1 MLANTYRRR
10 LRTFADNQYGFVT
23 THDALQLGIPAVEL
37 RKLASRGGLEQ
48 VWRSVYRF
56 SEVPHTA
63 NDRFMKAVLC
73 VGPDAYLVGESVLAL
88 HELAMV
94 NPRAIQVSAPRRFRA
109 KLPSTI
115 KFVAVN
121 HIDETVTRYEGIASM
136 SVSQALYFCR
146 GAVMGSRLN
155 EAIDIAAQRGLLH
168 RAEIK
173 QLRTKLRDPVA

>member
-10 LRTFADNQYGFVT
+10 LKTFADNQYGFVT
-23 THDALQLGIPAVEL
+23 TRDALQLGIPAVEL

-56 SEVPHTA
+56 SDVPHTA

-94 NPRAIQVSAPRRFRA
+94 NPRAIQVSAPRRCRA
-109 KLPSTI
+109 KFPSSV
-115 KFVAVN
+115 KFVAIN
-121 HIDETVTRYEGIASM
+121 HVGDTVTSYEGIPSM

-155 EAIDIAAQRGLLH
+155 EAIDVAAQRGLLH

-173 QLRTKLRDPVA
+173 RLRAKLHDSVA

>member
-10 LRTFADNQYGFVT
+10 LKTFADNQYGFVT
-23 THDALQLGIPAVEL
+23 TRDALQLGIPAVEL

-56 SEVPHTA
+56 SDVPHTA

-94 NPRAIQVSAPRRFRA
+94 NPRAIQVSAPRRCRA
-109 KLPSTI
+109 KLPSSV
-115 KFVAVN
+115 KFVAIN
-121 HIDETVTRYEGIASM
+121 HVGDTVTSYEGIPSM

-155 EAIDIAAQRGLLH
+155 EAIDVAAQRGLLR

-173 QLRTKLRDPVA
+173 RLRAKLHDSVA

>member
-10 LRTFADNQYGFVT
+10 LKTFADNQYGFVT
-23 THDALQLGIPAVEL
+23 TRDALQLGIPAVEL

-56 SEVPHTA
+56 SDVPHTA

-94 NPRAIQVSAPRRFRA
+94 NPRAIQVSAPRRCRA
-109 KLPSTI
+109 KLPSSV
-115 KFVAVN
+115 KFVAIN
-121 HIDETVTRYEGIASM
+121 HVGDTVTSYEGIPSM

-155 EAIDIAAQRGLLH
+155 EAIDVAAQRGLLH

-173 QLRTKLRDPVA
+173 RLRAKLHDSVA